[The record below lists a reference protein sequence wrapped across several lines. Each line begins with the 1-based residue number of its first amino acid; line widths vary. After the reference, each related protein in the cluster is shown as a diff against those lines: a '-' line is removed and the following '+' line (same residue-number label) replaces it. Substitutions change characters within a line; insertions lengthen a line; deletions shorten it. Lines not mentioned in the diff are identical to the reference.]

1 MSVQKPVITTV
12 TIGAEHIDSLQECI
26 RSKRDYAEKHEYTFI
41 EGDSR
46 FWNRKRPISWSKI
59 PFLLHVCST
68 VPDGTLIW
76 QSDINVLV
84 TNPELTIE
92 GHLAPLLPDTKD
104 ILLTLDSFGKMNN
117 GSMLCRNTPWFRD
130 FLART
135 YALTQFTFHPQRE
148 AEAMLVLSKNPSD
161 AVMIELINK
170 PTHMNSYLSGL
181 PGEPL
186 WTPGD
191 FIVHFVG
198 VTDLKELEPLIEQCL
213 AGKTPRL

>member
-1 MSVQKPVITTV
+1 MSVQKPIITTV
-12 TIGAEHIDSLQECI
+12 IVGADNIPSLQECI
-26 RSKRDYAEKHEYTFI
+26 RSKRHYADKHEYTFLA
-41 EGDSR
+41 GGNK
-46 FWNRKRPISWSKI
+46 FWDRRKPISWSKI
-59 PFLLHVCST
+59 PFLLDVCSR

-92 GHLAPLLPDTKD
+92 DHLLPLLPPTKD
-104 ILLTLDSFGKMNN
+104 ILLTLDSFGNMNN

-148 AEAMLVLSKNPSD
+148 GEAMVVLSKNPSD
-161 AVMIELINK
+161 AIMIELINK

-186 WTPGD
+186 WRPGD
-191 FIVHFVG
+191 FIAHFVG
-198 VTDLKELEPLIEQCL
+198 VTDLKYLEQLIEDCL
-213 AGKTPRL
+213 SGKTPRL